1 MIFKLCTRFFF
12 ITYMI
17 YFFIA
22 KFNDIKSGLI
32 AKLPDYFTYKL
43 FADLLHYRSCLQF
56 LCTLYFQLLAVFHN
70 GP

>member
-1 MIFKLCTRFFF
+1 MNDFQTMYKIFF

-22 KFNDIKSGLI
+22 KFKDIKSGLM

-56 LCTLYFQLLAVFHN
+56 LCVLCTFNF
-70 GP
+70 